1 VIAPG
6 ETESSE
12 PGMSL
17 VAISRCEV
25 CGKEFDPLVFQIVVP
40 GLPGSFDRIDC
51 AQQARDLVQTQP
63 PRELGPAIGEAGR
76 VPVAHIR
83 AVV

>member
-1 VIAPG
+1 VIASG
-6 ETESSE
+6 ATESSDR
-12 PGMSL
+12 GSSL
-17 VAISRCEV
+17 VAVSRCDI

-51 AQQARDLVQTQP
+51 ALQARDLVQAQP
-63 PRELGPAIGEAGR
+63 LRELGPAAGEAGR
-76 VPVAHIR
+76 VPVPHIR

>member
-1 VIAPG
+1 MIAP
-6 ETESSE
+6 ELTESPE

-17 VAISRCEV
+17 VAVSRCEV

-40 GLPGSFDRIDC
+40 GLAGSFDRIDC
-51 AQQARDLVQTQP
+51 ALQARELVLVQ
-63 PRELGPAIGEAGR
+63 PRELGPARGEAGR
-76 VPVAHIR
+76 VPVPHIR